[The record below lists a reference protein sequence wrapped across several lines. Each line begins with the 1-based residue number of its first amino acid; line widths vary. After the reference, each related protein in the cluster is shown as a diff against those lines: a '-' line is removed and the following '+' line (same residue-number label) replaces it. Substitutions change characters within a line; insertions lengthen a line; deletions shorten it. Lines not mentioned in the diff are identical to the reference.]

1 MSSIRD
7 ALEKLDQVVN
17 KLDYSVYRAQD
28 QQREKAHEAAE
39 NVIDVDFVAKRL
51 DLAIDKVELL
61 LQEEA

>member
-28 QQREKAHEAAE
+28 QQREKAQEAAE